1 VPQGSRSHA
10 APDRRPRVG
19 VRRARS
25 RRARATARRRARA
38 RILGRPSPRLLPA
51 ATLRLRVPLPSGGRP
66 MIRAALS
73 LSLALAA
80 AVALSSSPARA
91 ENNPDALAPH
101 RLDLPT
107 LDKSYRR
114 ALLRRNFGISLAIPG
129 VALNILGTVLFAYG
143 ALSGQQLLSKG
154 LQIVSGAI
162 VAVIG
167 LG

>member
-1 VPQGSRSHA
+1 
-10 APDRRPRVG
+10 
-19 VRRARS
+19 
-25 RRARATARRRARA
+25 
-38 RILGRPSPRLLPA
+38 
-51 ATLRLRVPLPSGGRP
+51 
-66 MIRAALS
+66 MIRAALA
-73 LSLALAA
+73 LTLATS
-80 AVALSSSPARA
+80 VALSASAARA

-143 ALSGQQLLSKG
+143 ALSGQQLLTEG
-154 LQIVSGAI
+154 VQIVSGAI

-167 LG
+167 LGIAVPGVVLWILGQDSMDVLTWRRRQLTVARLRPLVAPLRDGAALGVMLTF